1 MKPIGLN
8 FDGCLLLIMYYQLCG
23 VHSTIKFLWFSGLAG
38 SSLLGNAELD
48 PMVVVETRSPEPL
61 SEASPWITRISG
73 NDLEQ
78 RQIYNLSDALRS
90 VPGMAVIRSGQI
102 GSQTSLFSRGG
113 ESNHITFLYEGRRLN
128 GGFSGTY
135 NLGELSLLNSSS
147 IEVLRGASSS
157 LHGANAMGGTVYMR
171 SLLPSENCY
180 ESKVGLSVGSFDTL
194 SSNYITNFKE
204 SSLSGN
210 FGFSSF
216 ETKNDRPNSDFDNLS
231 ASFLIE
237 KQISNSLYLNLL
249 GIGYRSDLGSIGTTY
264 SEDFDNF
271 QETEQSLISPQ
282 IKYFDSNLRA
292 SLTYSIS
299 KDDLLF
305 HRDVS
310 DKTQSLTDQQS
321 VELIIENQLTEN
333 FLLSTSTG
341 YSKTEFEED
350 GLSPWVA
357 LPWNEGNS
365 WEQKSGSIGFNA
377 KLSEVN
383 VVSGNVR
390 YDDYSDFDSPLTY
403 DLRVKTSVNDNI
415 TTFIKHST
423 GYAPPTALDLY
434 GFGPWYPGNPNL
446 VAEKSKNYEVGL
458 NYNST
463 EKTYWNLTFFYTDYQ
478 NLIDTTPQNINET
491 CTNGFEI
498 SSRNYLS
505 DYFRINSS
513 ITMLGSKNKDSGEGF
528 LDRRPELFGSISL
541 IYEQEV
547 FMIGT
552 ELISKYRTKEK
563 NFNQTSA
570 PWFRMVDADNYTVAR
585 LFSSYKFENGFGIT
599 ARVENLFDN
608 EYSEVHGYPA
618 LGRAFHAGFNYSF

>member
-1 MKPIGLN
+1 MQSSMK
-8 FDGCLLLIMYYQLCG
+8 LLGFTLM
-23 VHSTIKFLWFSGLAG
+23 AG
-38 SSLLGNAELD
+38 SFLHGNAELE
-48 PMVVVETRSPEPL
+48 PMVVVETRTPQPL
-61 SEASPWITRISG
+61 SETSPWVTRISG
-73 NDLEQ
+73 DDLEQ

-90 VPGMAVIRSGQI
+90 VPGMAVVRSGQI

-128 GGFSGTY
+128 GGFSRTY

-180 ESKVGLSVGSFDTL
+180 ESQVGLLVGSFDTL
-194 SSNYITNFKE
+194 SSNYNTSFKE

-210 FGFSSF
+210 FGFASF

-231 ASFLIE
+231 ASFLI
-237 KQISNSLYLNLL
+237 KKKLSDSLYLNLL
-249 GIGYRSDLGSIGTTY
+249 GIGYRSDLGSVGATY

-271 QETEQSLISPQ
+271 QETEQYLISPQ
-282 IKYFDSNLRA
+282 IKYSDNNLRA

-299 KDDLLF
+299 KDNLLFQRDLL
-305 HRDVS
+305 
-310 DKTQSLTDQQS
+310 DKTQSLTDEQS
-321 VELIIENQLTEN
+321 VDLIIENQLTDN
-333 FLLSTSTG
+333 FFLTISTG

-377 KLSEVN
+377 KLSEIN

-403 DLRVKTSVNDNI
+403 DFRINTSVNDNI
-415 TTFIKHST
+415 TTFIRHSI

-434 GFGPWYPGNPNL
+434 GFGPWYPGNLNL
-446 VAEKSKNYEVGL
+446 VAEESKNYEVGL

-463 EKTYWNLTFFYTDYQ
+463 EKNHLSLTYFYKEYQ
-478 NLIDTTPQNINET
+478 NLIDTTHQN
-491 CTNGFEI
+491 
-498 SSRNYLS
+498 
-505 DYFRINSS
+505 
-513 ITMLGSKNKDSGEGF
+513 KN
-528 LDRRPELFGSISL
+528 
-541 IYEQEV
+541 
-547 FMIGT
+547 
-552 ELISKYRTKEK
+552 
-563 NFNQTSA
+563 
-570 PWFRMVDADNYTVAR
+570 
-585 LFSSYKFENGFGIT
+585 
-599 ARVENLFDN
+599 
-608 EYSEVHGYPA
+608 
-618 LGRAFHAGFNYSF
+618 